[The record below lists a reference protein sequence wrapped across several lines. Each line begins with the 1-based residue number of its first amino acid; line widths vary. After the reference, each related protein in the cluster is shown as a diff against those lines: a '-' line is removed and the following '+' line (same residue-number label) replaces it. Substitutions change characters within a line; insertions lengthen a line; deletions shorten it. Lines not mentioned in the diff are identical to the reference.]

1 MESKEKGYNEKEIP
15 KNHFLNKY
23 SLFAPRTSNGLK
35 NDYPELR
42 KNIHFEKL
50 TKAEMLFVWYFS
62 CEASPF
68 ANIDDD
74 RVRAKRSI
82 EIAYLKDGRL
92 DIGSRVKSSM
102 ENLDFKEY
110 IPPAIHSMQE
120 YKMGPRVREKRMVDR
135 ILSNFEAI
143 SDMDVTGVDF
153 QDEAGGTDFDKQK
166 KYVDSCKSII
176 STLPSLNKMAEGN
189 SGLRDNDNDDKDDM
203 SDGSFM
209 DSAMEEN

>member
-1 MESKEKGYNEKEIP
+1 MANEKSGYNEKEVP

-42 KNIHFEKL
+42 DNIHFEKL
-50 TKAEMLFVWYFS
+50 TKAEMLFVWYYA

-68 ANIDDD
+68 ANIDND

-82 EIAYLKDGRL
+82 EMAYLKDGRL
-92 DIGSRVKSSM
+92 DIGSGIKSKM

-110 IPPAIHSMQE
+110 LWPAIDSMQE
-120 YKMGPRVREKRMVDR
+120 YRMGPRVRKKRMVDR
-135 ILSNFEAI
+135 IMANFEVI
-143 SDMDVTGVDF
+143 SDMDVKGPEF
-153 QDEAGGTDFDKQK
+153 KDEDGNLDFDKQK
-166 KYVDSCKSII
+166 KYVDSCKSIMA
-176 STLPSLNKMAEGN
+176 TLPSLDKMAEGN
-189 SGLRDNDNDDKDDM
+189 SGLKENNNNDTDDM